1 MINTQAL
8 RGIIVSKG
16 ETQRSVA
23 KKIGVSETAFYRKMN
38 RGIFNSN
45 EMYELV
51 KLLSIENP
59 VPIFFADKIAQ

>member
-59 VPIFFADKIAQ
+59 VPIFFADKVAQ

>member
-51 KLLSIENP
+51 KLLSI
-59 VPIFFADKIAQ
+59 

>member
-59 VPIFFADKIAQ
+59 VPIFFTDKVAQ

>member
-23 KKIGVSETAFYRKMN
+23 KKIGISETSFYRKMS
-38 RGIFNSN
+38 RGTFNCI
-45 EMYELV
+45 EMYKLV
-51 KLLSIENP
+51 SLLSIENP
-59 VPIFFADKIAQ
+59 AKIFFADEVAQ

>member
-59 VPIFFADKIAQ
+59 GPIFFADKVAQ

>member
-59 VPIFFADKIAQ
+59 VTIFFADKVAQ

>member
-1 MINTQAL
+1 MINNQAL

-59 VPIFFADKIAQ
+59 VPIFFADKVAQ

>member
-59 VPIFFADKIAQ
+59 VPIFFADKVAR

>member
-23 KKIGVSETAFYRKMN
+23 KKIGVSETAFYRKMH

-59 VPIFFADKIAQ
+59 VPIFFADKVAQ

>member
-8 RGIIVSKG
+8 RGIIVSRG

-59 VPIFFADKIAQ
+59 VPIFFADKVAQ

>member
-1 MINTQAL
+1 MINTQVL

-59 VPIFFADKIAQ
+59 IPIFFADKVAQ

>member
-59 VPIFFADKIAQ
+59 VPIFFAEKVAQ